1 MSAADLVRVLTDALF
16 LVVFAAVLRTALVV
30 RTRVSVNT
38 ALLFGAIA
46 FVIAQS
52 QVAGLL
58 GASASAF
65 GALSAVALLALP
77 YLQLRLVDDFAGVP
91 KAIGWACLGGLAIG
105 VVLVPVAVFGL
116 VDLTPSAPLLLA
128 AAVLYFF
135 GFGAYAAFAFAR
147 EARRSRGVGR
157 RRMFA
162 AAIGAPAL
170 SLTLLA
176 ATTTQ
181 ILGPAATTALTMGL
195 GLISASG
202 YFVAFAPPALL
213 RSAWREPS
221 LRTFLV
227 NAAAISPLQSRA
239 ALVNEVETAIAGATG
254 AKSAHVFMANDDA
267 TKVAAAAAVDDEVSA
282 AAEKV
287 FASQRRAL
295 FTLGARRIL
304 AAPIT
309 GRGR

>member
-1 MSAADLVRVLTDALF
+1 MRGAALVRVLTGALF

-30 RTRVSVNT
+30 RPRVSVNT

-58 GASASAF
+58 GASASASAF

-105 VVLVPVAVFGL
+105 GVLVPVAVFGL
-116 VDLTPSAPLLLA
+116 VDLPPGAAPLLA

-162 AAIGAPAL
+162 AAIGALAL

-181 ILGPAATTALTMGL
+181 ILGPAATTALT
-195 GLISASG
+195 
-202 YFVAFAPPALL
+202 
-213 RSAWREPS
+213 
-221 LRTFLV
+221 
-227 NAAAISPLQSRA
+227 
-239 ALVNEVETAIAGATG
+239 
-254 AKSAHVFMANDDA
+254 
-267 TKVAAAAAVDDEVSA
+267 
-282 AAEKV
+282 
-287 FASQRRAL
+287 
-295 FTLGARRIL
+295 
-304 AAPIT
+304 
-309 GRGR
+309 